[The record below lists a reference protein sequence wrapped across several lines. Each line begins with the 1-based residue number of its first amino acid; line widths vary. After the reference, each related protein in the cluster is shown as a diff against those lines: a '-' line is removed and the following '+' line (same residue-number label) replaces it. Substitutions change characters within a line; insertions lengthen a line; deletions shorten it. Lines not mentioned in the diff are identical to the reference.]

1 MTLHLTTIPVL
12 QHSVPAPEL
21 VPRLLV
27 KPTLAE
33 LTSVQI
39 ARHEIAHG

>member
-1 MTLHLTTIPVL
+1 MALHLTTIPVL
-12 QHSVPAPEL
+12 QHSVPVPEL

-33 LTSVQI
+33 LT
-39 ARHEIAHG
+39 